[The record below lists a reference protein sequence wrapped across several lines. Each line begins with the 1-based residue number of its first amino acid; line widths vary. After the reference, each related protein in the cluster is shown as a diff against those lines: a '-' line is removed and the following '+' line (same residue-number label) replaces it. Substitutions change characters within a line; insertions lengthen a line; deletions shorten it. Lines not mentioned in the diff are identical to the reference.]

1 MQVLT
6 GDWVGVESFRVN
18 ATLGVLD
25 WEQRTTQAVDIEIA
39 MHLDLSTSGEE
50 DALDATINYAS
61 VADQVRF
68 MLEKGRWRL
77 LESLGLAVC
86 RLLLTPPLAR
96 EERASLAEVMI
107 RMAKPEV
114 LSGNPVPWVSMHRA
128 GPMPCETIEL
138 GESAVAA
145 LLVATPNTTA
155 WRVDVEAGGTWV
167 APKGISLLRL
177 AGGLP
182 GNPLSP
188 KTDRSVYP
196 AETGVTYLAVGNGPG
211 VSLIKQ

>member
-6 GDWVGVESFRVN
+6 GDWVGVASMRMD

-25 WEQRTTQAVDIEIA
+25 WEQRTTQPVDVEVA
-39 MHLDLSTSGEE
+39 LRVDLQQAGED
-50 DALDATINYAS
+50 DALDATINYAA
-61 VADQVRF
+61 VAEQLRF
-68 MLEKGRWRL
+68 MLEKGRWPL
-77 LESLGLAVC
+77 LESLGLAAC
-86 RLLLTPPLAR
+86 RLLLFPPLDR
-96 EERASLAEVMI
+96 ESRAAVQEVMV
-107 RMAKPEV
+107 RFAKPEV
-114 LSGNPVPWVSMHRA
+114 LGGNPVPWVSMHRCA
-128 GPMPCETIEL
+128 PMACETIEL
-138 GESAVAA
+138 GDSAVAT

-167 APKGISLLRL
+167 APKGISLLRV

-188 KTDRSVYP
+188 KKDRSVYP
-196 AETGVTYLAVGNGPG
+196 AETGVTYLAVGNGPD

>member
-1 MQVLT
+1 M
-6 GDWVGVESFRVN
+6 RVD

-25 WEQRTTQAVDIEIA
+25 WEQRTTQPVDVEVA
-39 MHLDLSTSGEE
+39 LRVDLQQAGEE
-50 DALDATINYAS
+50 DALDATVDYAA
-61 VADQVRF
+61 VAKQVRF
-68 MLEKGRWRL
+68 LLEKGRWRL
-77 LESLGLAVC
+77 LESVGLATC
-86 RLLLTPPLAR
+86 RLLLCSPVAR
-96 EERASLAEVMI
+96 ESRAAVQEVVV

-114 LSGNPVPWVSMHRA
+114 LSANPIPWVSMHRCA
-128 GPMPCETIEL
+128 PMSCETIDL
-138 GESAVAA
+138 GDAAVAT
-145 LLVATPNTTA
+145 LLAATPNTTA
-155 WRVDVEAGGTWV
+155 WRVDVEAGGAWV

-188 KTDRSVYP
+188 KKDRSVYP